1 MVRFKIISLYIYKY
15 LRLKAQNIRPNESRD
30 HYNQNGNLVYSPR
43 CGFCFETDFQ
53 LWGLKLTISIYI
65 MNVTF
70 RWNLL
75 LVSLFLLMIVA
86 VFHSQVYWQSSLLY
100 RRGSKGSQH
109 SQLTTYKKY
118 RKSYTTSFAYFLL
131 PSSCVFWSRCGS
143 RCHHCASQTRCFFN
157 IFRFSADMKS
167 REYYYLGWNL
177 PSS

>member
-1 MVRFKIISLYIYKY
+1 MRPFPVIYPLKKNDLFFPFFYNLTYHSQLWEVLSIMAKY
-15 LRLKAQNIRPNESRD
+15 LLFYDTLIKFVTGPHFDPLISYKNYRFSHVIIPFRK
-30 HYNQNGNLVYSPR
+30 V
-43 CGFCFETDFQ
+43 ET
-53 LWGLKLTISIYI
+53 
-65 MNVTF
+65 
-70 RWNLL
+70 
-75 LVSLFLLMIVA
+75 
-86 VFHSQVYWQSSLLY
+86 

-118 RKSYTTSFAYFLL
+118 RKSYTTSFAYFLF